1 MRYRCSATV
10 IWPTIRACTRT
21 VQYVN
26 VSIQLTVKPTHKQR
40 MKFRY
45 STKILESPALF
56 WALNSYSTSRVQSL
70 HRYSCLYSQML
81 GMVSC
86 SISCI
91 GSISRVSSENRPRA
105 FPGDS
110 RRVITSATTFP
121 TLLRRETL
129 FLGCS
134 SFQLC
139 TAPATLALIPG
150 NDDDDEQWVQRVIE
164 IFSYS
169 SAPHI
174 HSFNSTSIFPFSSA
188 PRFWTHKFLAIC
200 TIGCSLRRKQ
210 DVQSGSRQ
218 NEYSKRTMSLRMNW
232 SWMRTLPS
240 CSLQSLSWVRQARL
254 SILVT
259 LL

>member
-1 MRYRCSATV
+1 
-10 IWPTIRACTRT
+10 
-21 VQYVN
+21 
-26 VSIQLTVKPTHKQR
+26 
-40 MKFRY
+40 
-45 STKILESPALF
+45 
-56 WALNSYSTSRVQSL
+56 
-70 HRYSCLYSQML
+70 
-81 GMVSC
+81 MVSC

-150 NDDDDEQWVQRVIE
+150 NDDDDEQLLAKAKAGRAERIQAERVLEKNYVTKNELKLDADSSKLQLAVFKLSKAGALIDSGYLALAAE
-164 IFSYS
+164 VLTQGSWEAELVGTGNSFRKDPRTFIDDLSLLKSACVSGDEAKAKSYFIM
-169 SAPHI
+169 A
-174 HSFNSTSIFPFSSA
+174 A
-188 PRFWTHKFLAIC
+188 R
-200 TIGCSLRRKQ
+200 SLRAYAAAT
-210 DVQSGSRQ
+210 
-218 NEYSKRTMSLRMNW
+218 NTTE
-232 SWMRTLPS
+232 
-240 CSLQSLSWVRQARL
+240 
-254 SILVT
+254 ILK